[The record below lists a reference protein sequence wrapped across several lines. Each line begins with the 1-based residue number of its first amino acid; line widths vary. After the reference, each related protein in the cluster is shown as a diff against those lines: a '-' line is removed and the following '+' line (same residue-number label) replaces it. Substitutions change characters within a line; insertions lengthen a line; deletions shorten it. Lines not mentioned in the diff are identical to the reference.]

1 MTNNLPLTN
10 GHLHTPYSFSAF
22 TSPFEAVELAK
33 KENIK
38 VIGINDFNT
47 VAGYGDW
54 NEGCRKHGLLP
65 LFNIEMIG
73 LNADDQT
80 AGVKVNDPSN
90 PGRTYL
96 SGKGL
101 MTSGLPAEFND
112 WLEKAIA
119 DNNRQSEAMTGL
131 LNKYL
136 ESLDAPFRLNYR
148 EIELELTLGQ
158 VRERHLARALR
169 LKIEKHFPDKT
180 EKNKFYTRLIGKEAD
195 ISNEAATENL
205 LRGALL
211 KAGGAAFI
219 PEDPGSFPSLETIR
233 QLILNAG
240 GIPTYP
246 FLGDALNG
254 QCTDFE
260 KELPKTMQLL
270 KRRGIYS
277 VEFITTRN
285 SIEYLEQTASEL
297 WKNGFLVTLGTEHNT
312 PAMEPLEP
320 MAKGGV
326 KITSAL
332 QLINVKSVC
341 ILLAHQHLTEK
352 TGEGWLEKTSG
363 EPKLEEKEDFIEIG
377 WRMIAERGKVKGE
390 REK

>member
-1 MTNNLPLTN
+1 MKNHLPLTN

-22 TSPFEAVELAK
+22 TSPFEAVELAN

-47 VAGYGDW
+47 VAGYSDW
-54 NEGCRKHGLLP
+54 SEGCQKLGLLP

-73 LNADDQT
+73 LNADDQA

-90 PGRTYL
+90 PGRTYI

-101 MTSGLPAEFND
+101 MTKGLPQEVTN
-112 WLEKAIA
+112 WLDKAVA

-131 LNKYL
+131 LNKHL
-136 ESLDAPFRLNYR
+136 ETLDAPFRLNYE
-148 EIELELTLGQ
+148 EIKRELTLGQ

-169 LKIEKHFPDKT
+169 LKIEKHFPN
-180 EKNKFYTRLIGKEAD
+180 EVQKNDFYTNLIGKEAD
-195 ISNEAATENL
+195 TNNEAATENL

-211 KAGGAAFI
+211 KSGGAAFI
-219 PEDPGSFPSLETIR
+219 PEDPDSFAGLETIR
-233 QLILNAG
+233 QLILKAG

-260 KELPKTMQLL
+260 KELPRTMSQL
-270 KRRGIYS
+270 KERGIFS

-285 SIEYLEQTASEL
+285 SLSYLVKTTQKL
-297 WKNGFLVTLGTEHNT
+297 WDNGFLVTFGTEHNT

-320 MAKGGV
+320 MAKEGI
-326 KITSAL
+326 KLTPDI
-332 QLINVKSVC
+332 QMINVQSIC

-352 TGEGWLEKTSG
+352 TGEGWLDKTTG
-363 EPKLEEKEDFIEIG
+363 KPKLEEKESFIEMG
-377 WRMIAERGKVKGE
+377 WRKIAER
-390 REK
+390 